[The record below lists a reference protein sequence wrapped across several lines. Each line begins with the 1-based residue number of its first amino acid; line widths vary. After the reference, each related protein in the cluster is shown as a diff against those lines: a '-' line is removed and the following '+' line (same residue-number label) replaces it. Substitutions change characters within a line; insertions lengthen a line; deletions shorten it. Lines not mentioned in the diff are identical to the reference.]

1 MEIKIIKQYIHSS
14 EDFIKY
20 IKVNNKDLEPNTQNE
35 KIVYENIIVVK
46 NYLTSN
52 DLQDILLLGMFKY
65 SLNKLS
71 KINLTANNL
80 EIIPNIFQSLTDL
93 KILIL
98 NNNKIEKITNLEN
111 STKLEKLELKGNKI
125 TRIENLN
132 NLQNL
137 KKLTLSCN
145 LIANI
150 DENDL
155 PKIDELTE
163 LGLFGNY
170 LGIENKKYDKNINE
184 ENIKLL
190 KQLSE
195 LIKLKFKSLNGLYI
209 GGNFFTNLISNCT
222 NDDNQDENYKNII
235 KKIIP
240 NIIIDGQN

>member
-1 MEIKIIKQYIHSS
+1 MEIKITKQYIHSL

-20 IKVNNKDLEPNTQNE
+20 IKDNNKDLDPNIQNE
-35 KIVYENIIVVK
+35 KLVYENIIVVK
-46 NYLTSN
+46 NYLTSK
-52 DLQDILLLGMFKY
+52 DLNDILLLGMFKY

-80 EIIPNIFQSLTDL
+80 ETIPDIFHSLTDL

-98 NNNKIEKITNLEN
+98 NNNKIKKIENLEN
-111 STKLEKLELKGNKI
+111 CTKLEKLELRGNKI
-125 TRIENLN
+125 TKIENLN

-150 DENDL
+150 EENDL

-170 LGIENKKYDKNINE
+170 LGIENKKYDKKINE
-184 ENIKLL
+184 DNIKLL
-190 KQLSE
+190 KQISE
-195 LIKLKFKSLNGLYI
+195 MIKLKFKNLVGVYI
-209 GGNFFTNLISNCT
+209 GGNFVTNLISNCS
-222 NDDNQDENYKNII
+222 NDNQDENYKNII
-235 KKIIP
+235 KIILP
-240 NIIIDGQN
+240 NVIIDGQN